1 MVLSTGGADL
11 ADVERAV
18 EAILPL
24 NEQLCVLQC
33 TAAYPADT
41 DDLNLNVITTL
52 RERFPGLVIGLS
64 DHQNGIA
71 MAVVAYMLG
80 ARVIEKHFTLNHAA
94 KGTDHAFSLMPEGMR
109 KLVRDLQRV
118 PGALGDGVKRPLPI
132 EEAPIRKMGKKLVA
146 ARELDEGPRSHRGR
160 RCDQVAGRRRPSP
173 VRARPDRGLPPA
185 PAARA
190 GRERR
195 ARRPRAGRGTGR
207 GARSSAPVTEL
218 SPLLERVRFAVF
230 DFDGVF
236 TDNRVWVNERGEESL
251 AFSRSDGL
259 GLRRL
264 DEVGVRYL
272 IVSME
277 KNAIVGARA
286 KKLEVDCVQGV
297 DDKLSVVRG
306 RAVDLGVS
314 LEDTAFL
321 GNDINDA
328 ECLRAV
334 GVPVVPA
341 DAWPEV
347 KPLAHWVLS
356 RPGGSGCVR
365 EFCDAVWEAQRA

>member
-1 MVLSTGGADL
+1 
-11 ADVERAV
+11 
-18 EAILPL
+18 
-24 NEQLCVLQC
+24 
-33 TAAYPADT
+33 
-41 DDLNLNVITTL
+41 
-52 RERFPGLVIGLS
+52 
-64 DHQNGIA
+64 
-71 MAVVAYMLG
+71 
-80 ARVIEKHFTLNHAA
+80 
-94 KGTDHAFSLMPEGMR
+94 
-109 KLVRDLQRV
+109 
-118 PGALGDGVKRPLPI
+118 
-132 EEAPIRKMGKKLVA
+132 
-146 ARELDEGPRSHRGR
+146 
-160 RCDQVAGRRRPSP
+160 
-173 VRARPDRGLPPA
+173 
-185 PAARA
+185 
-190 GRERR
+190 
-195 ARRPRAGRGTGR
+195 
-207 GARSSAPVTEL
+207 VTEL

-277 KNAIVGARA
+277 KNAIVAARA

-297 DDKLSVVRG
+297 DDKLSIVRD
-306 RAVDLGVS
+306 RAVDLGVA
-314 LEDTAFL
+314 LEDTAFV

-356 RPGGSGCVR
+356 RPGGNGCVR